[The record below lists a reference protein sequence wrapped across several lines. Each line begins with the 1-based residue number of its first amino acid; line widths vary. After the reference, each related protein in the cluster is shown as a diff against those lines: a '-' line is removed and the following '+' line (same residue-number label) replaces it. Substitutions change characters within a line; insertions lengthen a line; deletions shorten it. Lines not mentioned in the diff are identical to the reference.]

1 MEELETTNIHIEWL
15 KNIHQQLMEIQNL
28 ERLAIEGCSN
38 LGEYMQIP
46 FELKEVIIPDIQYK
60 NMRFM
65 ALEISILL
73 DNLAPIIPDKL
84 DSYIKKLKPI
94 LDNIEN
100 KELFLEQ
107 KIINDKLL
115 KVEVLPFM
123 IRTIKYLLE
132 IKLDIIKD
140 IGSILYLPESTNNNK
155 KW

>member
-84 DSYIKKLKPI
+84 GDYIKKLKPI